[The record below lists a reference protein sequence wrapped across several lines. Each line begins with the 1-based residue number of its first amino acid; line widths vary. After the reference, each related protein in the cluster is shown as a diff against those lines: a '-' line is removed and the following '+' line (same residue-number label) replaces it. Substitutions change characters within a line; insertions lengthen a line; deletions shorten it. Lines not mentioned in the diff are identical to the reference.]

1 MRQIGQMTDS
11 AQARV
16 FGDFLVAQ
24 GIRNELEGEADGSW
38 SIWIR
43 DEDQL
48 AAARTWLEKFQQNPN
63 SAEFRTAPVE
73 AAKKR
78 AAEAK
83 ELDEYRQRVR
93 TRRRLF
99 PKLGAY
105 GVGLLTY
112 ALIFA
117 CLIVAAYSKLGSD
130 REFLRHLFIWDPE
143 NGRDGFLPEVFAG
156 EVWRLFTP
164 IFIHSGP
171 VHLLFN
177 LMCLYQLGCM
187 IEARRS
193 PWLLAGLAAVT
204 ALVSNFAQFFFSHNP
219 YFGGMSG
226 VVYGLAGYVW
236 MLGKY
241 HPASG
246 VGLNPQSLTILLVWL
261 VVCYTGIVGP
271 VANTAHLVGLIVGV
285 VWGRMAA
292 YFASHRPE

>member
-1 MRQIGQMTDS
+1 MTDA
-11 AQARV
+11 AQARG
-16 FGDFLVAQ
+16 FGDFLVTQ
-24 GIRNELEGEADGSW
+24 GIYNELEGEADGSW

-48 AAARTWLEKFQQNPN
+48 TTARTWLEKFQQNPG
-63 SAEFRTAPVE
+63 SAEFLAAPIE

-83 ELDEYRQRVR
+83 ERDEYRQRVR
-93 TRRRLF
+93 TRRSMF
-99 PKLGAY
+99 PKLGGY
-105 GVGLLTY
+105 GVGILTY
-112 ALIFA
+112 VLIGA

-130 REFLRHLFIWDPE
+130 REFLRHLLICDPE
-143 NGRDGFLPEVFAG
+143 NGRDGFLPDVFAG

-164 IFIHSGP
+164 TIIHFGP
-171 VHLLFN
+171 IHLLFN
-177 LMCLYQLGCM
+177 MMWLYDLGCM

-193 PWLLAGLAAVT
+193 SWLLAGLVTVIAVI
-204 ALVSNFAQFFFSHNP
+204 SNFAQFFFSHHP

-246 VGLNPQSLTILLVWL
+246 VGLNPQSVTILLVWL
-261 VVCYTGIVGP
+261 VVCYTDIVGP
-271 VANTAHLVGLIVGV
+271 VANTAHLAGLIVGM
-285 VWGRMAA
+285 VWGRASA
-292 YFASHRPE
+292 YFASSRPE

>member
-1 MRQIGQMTDS
+1 MRQIGQMADAT
-11 AQARV
+11 QARV

-24 GIRNELEGEADGSW
+24 GIRNELEGEVDGSC

-48 AAARTWLEKFQQNPN
+48 AVARTWLEKFQQNPG
-63 SAEFRTAPVE
+63 SAEFLAAPIE

-78 AAEAK
+78 AAEAQ
-83 ELDEYRQRVR
+83 ERDEYRRRIR
-93 TRRRLF
+93 TRRSMF

-105 GVGLLTY
+105 GVGILTY

-117 CLIVAAYSKLGSD
+117 CIIVAVYSKLGED

-164 IFIHSGP
+164 IFIHFGT

-177 LMCLYQLGCM
+177 MMWLYQLGCM

-193 PWLLAGLAAVT
+193 PWLLAGLVAGT
-204 ALVSNFAQFFFSHNP
+204 ALVSNFAQFFFSHSP

-241 HPASG
+241 HSASG
-246 VGLNPQSLTILLVWL
+246 VGLNPQSVTILLVWL
-261 VVCYTGIVGP
+261 VACYTGIVGS

>member
-1 MRQIGQMTDS
+1 MRQIGQMTDA
-11 AQARV
+11 AQARG

-24 GIRNELEGEADGSW
+24 GIRNELEGEAEGSW

-48 AAARTWLEKFQQNPN
+48 AVARTWLEKFQQNPG
-63 SAEFRTAPVE
+63 SAEFLAAPIE

-83 ELDEYRQRVR
+83 ERDEYRQRIR
-93 TRRRLF
+93 TRRSMF

-105 GVGLLTY
+105 GVGILTY

-117 CLIVAAYSKLGSD
+117 CLIVAVYSKLGEN
-130 REFLRHLFIWDPE
+130 REFLRHLLIWDPE
-143 NGRDGFLPEVFAG
+143 NGRDGFLPDVFAG

-164 IFIHSGP
+164 IFIHFGP
-171 VHLLFN
+171 VHLIFN
-177 LMCLYQLGCM
+177 MMWLYQLGCI

-193 PWLLAGLAAVT
+193 PWLLAGLVAGT

-261 VVCYTGIVGP
+261 VVCYTGVVGP
-271 VANTAHLVGLIVGV
+271 VANTAHLAGLIVGV
-285 VWGRMAA
+285 VWGRASA